1 MMLLCRDCKHCVTKG
16 VGYVSFRSYCKALPK
31 KDRGIDI
38 TKKTV
43 NPKCPLKINRIKKE
57 N

>member
-1 MMLLCRDCKHCVTKG
+1 MLCKDCKNCKTKS
-16 VGYVSFRSYCKALPK
+16 VGYVSFRSYCLALPK

-38 TKKTV
+38 TRKTV
-43 NPKCPLKINRIKKE
+43 NPKCPLKCNRVTTE

>member
-1 MMLLCRDCKHCVTKG
+1 MLLCIDCKHCVTKG